1 MFFAPSLSGYVI
13 RKQNEMYSKGV
24 KCAEPMPQARADQ
37 PTPPTITVAGND
49 LRLFTE
55 SAPLYASM
63 INDIRSAQ
71 FRVWLETYIFLADAA
86 GQAIAGALKERA
98 RAGVDV
104 RVLYDAF
111 GSYSTPEAFFEE
123 LRQAGV
129 HVHAYHSVGE
139 ALRRFAFLRVLNRRD
154 HRKIL
159 IVDDCA
165 AYFGG
170 MNIVD
175 QSTAN
180 TIAEAKASSLPT
192 SAGWRDVHVRLVGPQ
207 QEDVAIAFDRLWQ
220 RTKPGLRPR
229 WPRWPVREMLAET
242 GEGLYLFDSRPGWRF
257 RSPLRV
263 FLPLIRLACHS
274 ITVSMA
280 YFLPDAKLLRALY
293 RAQRRG
299 VAVRIIV
306 PAQNDVRLVQWA
318 TRHIYGSLLRHGIE
332 VFERREQMLHSK
344 VMVIDGRWT
353 VVGSCNLDSR
363 SLRWNLEFFSV
374 IRSRAMATAIE
385 RICAFEIA
393 NSRQV
398 RPNDHAQ
405 RGWWRR
411 LLHRAAYTL
420 RMWL

>member
-1 MFFAPSLSGYVI
+1 MHGQTVKQAEIAP
-13 RKQNEMYSKGV
+13 RE
-24 KCAEPMPQARADQ
+24 AADQ
-37 PTPPTITVAGND
+37 PIPATISVAGND

-55 SAPLYASM
+55 SPPLYASM
-63 INDIRSAQ
+63 INDIRSARS
-71 FRVWLETYIFLADAA
+71 RVWLETYIFLADAA

-104 RVLYDAF
+104 RVLYDAV

-123 LRQAGV
+123 LRRAGV
-129 HVHAYHSVGE
+129 QVHAYHSVGE
-139 ALRRFAFLRVLNRRD
+139 ALRRFSFMQVLNRRD

-159 IVDDCA
+159 VVDDRA

-175 QSTAN
+175 QSRAR
-180 TIAEAKASSLPT
+180 TIAEAKANPLPT
-192 SAGWRDVHVRLVGPQ
+192 SAGWRDVHVRLAGQQ
-207 QEDVAIAFDRLWQ
+207 QENVAAAFARLWQ

-257 RSPLRV
+257 RSPLHV
-263 FLPLIRLACHS
+263 LVPLIRLAGHS
-274 ITVSMA
+274 VTVSMA

-293 RAQRRG
+293 RARRRG

-306 PAQNDVRLVQWA
+306 PAQNDVRVVQWA
-318 TRHIYGSLLRHGIE
+318 TRHIYESLLRHGIE
-332 VFERREQMLHSK
+332 VFERQDQMLHSK

-374 IRSRAMATAIE
+374 IRSRAMAAAIE
-385 RICAFEIA
+385 RICEFEIA
-393 NSRQV
+393 NSRPV

-405 RGWWRR
+405 LRWWQR
-411 LLHRAAYTL
+411 LLHRAAHAL